1 MDNHVHPKKWSV
13 VAQQVPSIP
22 NYVKCS
28 VSVLFNNA
36 IVVLDAKRPS
46 TLELFNCIVRNQI
59 G

>member
-1 MDNHVHPKKWSV
+1 MDNCVHSKKWSV

-22 NYVKCS
+22 NYIKCS
-28 VSVLFNNA
+28 SVLFNNT